1 MSDPAPAAAEP
12 KDFRS
17 ILKALLG
24 KKLTVVNPESYE
36 AAPVGFR
43 IKEGFYE
50 AKLIGLGTDFLTLA
64 TVFESAKKGGGTQP
78 VKQFIPIARIKR
90 ISLMKEA
97 FVVHL

>member
-1 MSDPAPAAAEP
+1 MSEPAPAAAEP
-12 KDFRS
+12 KDFRT

-24 KKLTVVNPESYE
+24 KKITIVNPESYE

-50 AKLIGLGTDFLTLA
+50 GKMTGLGTDFLQLA
-64 TVFESAKKGGGTQP
+64 TVWESAKKGGGSEP

-90 ISLMKEA
+90 ISLKKDA
-97 FVVHL
+97 VVIHL